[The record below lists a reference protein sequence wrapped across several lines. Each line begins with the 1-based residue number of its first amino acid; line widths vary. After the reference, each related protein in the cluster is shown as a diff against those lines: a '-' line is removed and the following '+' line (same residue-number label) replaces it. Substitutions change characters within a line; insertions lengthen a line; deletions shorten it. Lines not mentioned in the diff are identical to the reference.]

1 MRPFYLS
8 VEGARQGRFKG
19 GVTHQDHQGKLL
31 GLGFEQRIASPRDI
45 AGGARGGR
53 RSHQPILLRRPVDA
67 ATPQFLHAACSGEQL
82 KTVLCEFPHRPG
94 DGGEEVA
101 FTVKLEGAVVSAHR
115 IVHAE
120 SADGSGAGGTG
131 LVEEI
136 ELAFQRIEWEHRPG
150 KTLASDS
157 WER

>member
-8 VEGARQGRFKG
+8 VEGSRQGRFKG
-19 GVTHQDHQGKLL
+19 TVQGEEHRGKLL
-31 GLGFEQRIASPRDI
+31 GLGFEQRIASPRDV
-45 AGGARGGR
+45 AGGARAGR
-53 RSHQPILLRRPVDA
+53 RSHQPVVLRRPVDA
-67 ATPQFLHAACSGEQL
+67 ATPQFLHAACSGETL

-115 IVHAE
+115 IVR
-120 SADGSGAGGTG
+120 ADGADGGAGTG

-136 ELAFQRIEWEHRPG
+136 EFAFQRIEWEHKPG
-150 KTLASDS
+150 RTLASDS